1 MDARPQAAH
10 RESIV
15 SRAYV
20 LVDLSI
26 WVSAGLCAQVGV
38 GLSSWGD
45 PWIFRQN
52 EGSEDA

>member
-26 WVSAGLCAQVGV
+26 WVSAGLCAQVSAGS
-38 GLSSWGD
+38 SSWGG
-45 PWIFRQN
+45 PWIFRQK